1 MKGPGLGLGLGPGLT
16 VNPVA
21 LGSGGSEARK
31 TTRLQKVLEKEEVH
45 SSGRLL
51 WMTWGSFKRFT
62 GVWQDVRFHQQGK
75 ETLFVIC
82 ACGLEKEFLRLRAG

>member
-62 GVWQDVRFHQQGK
+62 CGRMSGSISRGK
-75 ETLFVIC
+75 RLFS
-82 ACGLEKEFLRLRAG
+82 